1 MVILKNIAKQNL
13 AKALGNRIKE
23 FRINAGLTQ
32 KELAERCGMLEPNIG
47 AIERGTNT
55 PTLPTLVKIS
65 DALEV
70 DLVSL
75 LDGLHELLTITK
87 DCKEVELLD
96 KIGFTVLE
104 ADEHYLI
111 VHNASNPFAVSYPKK
126 KLQNIISNIVKEC
139 EKQKQKSIEEKIG
152 LFLLAD
158 FLNNP
163 FDILSIVALDTLSV
177 ETATK
182 LLQFAKEK
190 EAVMKKQ
197 SEL

>member
-1 MVILKNIAKQNL
+1 M
-13 AKALGNRIKE
+13 
-23 FRINAGLTQ
+23 
-32 KELAERCGMLEPNIG
+32 
-47 AIERGTNT
+47 
-55 PTLPTLVKIS
+55 
-65 DALEV
+65 
-70 DLVSL
+70 
-75 LDGLHELLTITK
+75 
-87 DCKEVELLD
+87 
-96 KIGFTVLE
+96 
-104 ADEHYLI
+104 
-111 VHNASNPFAVSYPKK
+111 SYPKK

-163 FDILSIVALDTLSV
+163 FDILSIVGLDTLSV
-177 ETATK
+177 EAATK